1 MKEVSA
7 ETDLEDEHPE
17 VMQQDAEDSKEM
29 VKAQEL
35 NNNDVKDPI
44 VNDEEV
50 TVGEEIKDNEEVRI
64 TEDVRDTVEEKDS
77 GEIYY
82 VKEGN
87 NEELKEAV
95 VMDTEEVKA
104 IKDVIVTEKAL
115 DIETSSEEDNDIDM
129 KDIVK
134 KVDEGELNN
143 IVEKMK
149 EIREEVERKKNE
161 KSRMEEEEMERRKE
175 ERRKI
180 DSRLL
185 EIAME

>member
-1 MKEVSA
+1 
-7 ETDLEDEHPE
+7 
-17 VMQQDAEDSKEM
+17 
-29 VKAQEL
+29 
-35 NNNDVKDPI
+35 
-44 VNDEEV
+44 
-50 TVGEEIKDNEEVRI
+50 
-64 TEDVRDTVEEKDS
+64 
-77 GEIYY
+77 
-82 VKEGN
+82 
-87 NEELKEAV
+87 
-95 VMDTEEVKA
+95 MDTEEVQA

-115 DIETSSEEDNDIDM
+115 GIETSSEEDNDIDM